1 MNIVAFFVALT
12 ATAVSATW
20 LLSNAGRTAAKLQ
33 VVPPNALANETI
45 LARFGAAI
53 RPMESSARMLY
64 ALEPIMH
71 YPSIPDIQERAT
83 LLQEF
88 VQQGL
93 VHAVASNN
101 PDSSTVYL
109 SAAPSSTSLYSIDCA
124 DINDIKCLKKV
135 NVTATSP
142 QGLDNPFVLLEPT
155 EVANFALSKLSS
167 GTLQASVGYPNGEP
181 VLLLQFP
188 A

>member
-1 MNIVAFFVALT
+1 MK
-12 ATAVSATW
+12 TW

-167 GTLQASVGYPNGEP
+167 GTLQASIGYPNGEP